1 MNNQNHNID
10 ELARQ
15 LAGNLSLDELRAR
28 QSGGVYVA
36 EPAKQTPE
44 QQAKTAEYWQR
55 VFSDV
60 SPVVQ
65 SAIMVSRRTAQEM
78 EYETARKRVWSLLQ
92 LRAAHIIDLENN
104 PEFRWIFS
112 DDDRANLQNIVRYFI
127 NDPACA
133 YPLTKGL
140 FMYGAPGTGKT
151 EIMQVMERFCRENTL
166 TKSFELTSLSA
177 VHIQTKAE
185 KDCDPITKNV
195 QHDRCLDEFGRFVG
209 PVTRFGESLD
219 INEALIEMRYERFRR
234 YGQLSHFIANT
245 TPNEMQGAFSPM
257 VFDRLRSMCTSI
269 HFKGDSKR
277 K

>member
-151 EIMQVMERFCRENTL
+151 EIMQVMERFCRENVL

-185 KDCDPITKNV
+185 KDHDPITKNV

-209 PVTRFGESLD
+209 PVIRFGESLD
-219 INEALIEMRYERFRR
+219 INEALIEMRYERFKR

-245 TPNEMQGAFSPM
+245 TPNEISDAFSPM
-257 VFDRLRSMCTSI
+257 IFDRLRSMCTSI
-269 HFKGDSKR
+269 HFKGESKR